1 MLGYLDA
8 GSGSMIA
15 TAAAAGFAG
24 AAVGAKMGW
33 QRLTGKFK
41 RGSSEE
47 TEGETETEAA
57 AVELDEAP
65 EVEAAAEDTRA
76 G

>member
-8 GSGSMIA
+8 GSGSIIA
-15 TAAAAGFAG
+15 SAAAAGFAG

-41 RGSSEE
+41 RGQGDEL
-47 TEGETETEAA
+47 ETEA
-57 AVELDEAP
+57 EEAP
-65 EVEAAAEDTRA
+65 EAAEAAAEDPTA

>member
-24 AAVGAKMGW
+24 AAVGAKLGW

-41 RGSSEE
+41 RGQAEE
-47 TEGETETEAA
+47 TEAEETPEAEAA
-57 AVELDEAP
+57 T
-65 EVEAAAEDTRA
+65 AEDPTA

>member
-41 RGSSEE
+41 RGAAEEEASADEQDAPEAESS
-47 TEGETETEAA
+47 TEA
-57 AVELDEAP
+57 EI
-65 EVEAAAEDTRA
+65 AAEDQTA

>member
-8 GSGSMIA
+8 GSGSIIA
-15 TAAAAGFAG
+15 SAAAAGFAG

-41 RGSSEE
+41 RGQEAE
-47 TEGETETEAA
+47 TE
-57 AVELDEAP
+57 VEEAP
-65 EVEAAAEDTRA
+65 EAAEAAAEDPTA

>member
-41 RGSSEE
+41 RGSTEE
-47 TEGETETEAA
+47 PEAEAEVEVDETAEA
-57 AVELDEAP
+57 
-65 EVEAAAEDTRA
+65 EAAAEDTPA

>member
-41 RGSSEE
+41 RGSSQEE
-47 TEGETETEAA
+47 ASADEQDGPEAESATEA
-57 AVELDEAP
+57 
-65 EVEAAAEDTRA
+65 EVAAEDQTA

>member
-15 TAAAAGFAG
+15 AAAAAGFAG

-33 QRLTGKFK
+33 QRFTGKFK
-41 RGSSEE
+41 RGSSQEE
-47 TEGETETEAA
+47 ASAEEQDGAEAESSTEA
-57 AVELDEAP
+57 
-65 EVEAAAEDTRA
+65 EVAAEDQTA

>member
-8 GSGSMIA
+8 GSGSIIA
-15 TAAAAGFAG
+15 SAAAAGFAG

-41 RGSSEE
+41 RGQAD
-47 TEGETETEAA
+47 ETEA
-57 AVELDEAP
+57 EEAP
-65 EVEAAAEDTRA
+65 EAAEAAAEDPTA

>member
-8 GSGSMIA
+8 GSGSIIA
-15 TAAAAGFAG
+15 SAAAAGFAG

-41 RGSSEE
+41 RGEADDAGTEQVPESE
-47 TEGETETEAA
+47 T
-57 AVELDEAP
+57 AVEDTS
-65 EVEAAAEDTRA
+65 AE
-76 G
+76 

>member
-41 RGSSEE
+41 RGRPDEAEE
-47 TEGETETEAA
+47 TEAEEAPEATEAA
-57 AVELDEAP
+57 EAT
-65 EVEAAAEDTRA
+65 AEDTPA

>member
-8 GSGSMIA
+8 GSGSIIA
-15 TAAAAGFAG
+15 SAAAAGFAG

-41 RGSSEE
+41 RDAADEA
-47 TEGETETEAA
+47 EGEQAPEADA
-57 AVELDEAP
+57 AVE
-65 EVEAAAEDTRA
+65 DTSA

>member
-8 GSGSMIA
+8 GSGSIIA
-15 TAAAAGFAG
+15 SAAAAGFAG

-41 RGSSEE
+41 RGQAE
-47 TEGETETEAA
+47 ETETEEPA
-57 AVELDEAP
+57 EA
-65 EVEAAAEDTRA
+65 EAETAAAEDPTA

>member
-8 GSGSMIA
+8 GSGSIIA
-15 TAAAAGFAG
+15 SAAAAGFAG

-41 RGSSEE
+41 RGQAEESETDE
-47 TEGETETEAA
+47 QVEPAAEAA
-57 AVELDEAP
+57 P
-65 EVEAAAEDTRA
+65 AEDPTA

>member
-41 RGSSEE
+41 RGSTEE
-47 TEGETETEAA
+47 AEAEAEVEVDETAEA
-57 AVELDEAP
+57 
-65 EVEAAAEDTRA
+65 EAAAEDTPA

>member
-24 AAVGAKMGW
+24 AAVAAKMGW
-33 QRLTGKFK
+33 QRVTGKFK
-41 RGSSEE
+41 RGGAEE
-47 TEGETETEAA
+47 QETPAAEAA
-57 AVELDEAP
+57 PVEPPEAEP
-65 EVEAAAEDTRA
+65 ATAEDPTA

>member
-41 RGSSEE
+41 RGSAEE
-47 TEGETETEAA
+47 PEVEAEA
-57 AVELDEAP
+57 EEAP
-65 EVEAAAEDTRA
+65 EAEAAAEDTPA

>member
-41 RGSSEE
+41 RGQSEE
-47 TEGETETEAA
+47 EQAPEEETSTEAE
-57 AVELDEAP
+57 AV
-65 EVEAAAEDTRA
+65 AEDPTP

>member
-47 TEGETETEAA
+47 EASVEEQDGAEAESSTEA
-57 AVELDEAP
+57 
-65 EVEAAAEDTRA
+65 EVAAEDQTA

>member
-41 RGSSEE
+41 RGQPEE
-47 TEGETETEAA
+47 TEETEA
-57 AVELDEAP
+57 EEAP
-65 EVEAAAEDTRA
+65 EATEAAEATAEETPA

>member
-41 RGSSEE
+41 RGSTEE
-47 TEGETETEAA
+47 PEGEADVEVDETAEA
-57 AVELDEAP
+57 
-65 EVEAAAEDTRA
+65 EAAAEDTPA

>member
-8 GSGSMIA
+8 GSGSIIA
-15 TAAAAGFAG
+15 SAAAAGFAG

-41 RGSSEE
+41 RGQAEE
-47 TEGETETEAA
+47 IETETE
-57 AVELDEAP
+57 ETPEA
-65 EVEAAAEDTRA
+65 EAATAEDPTA

>member
-47 TEGETETEAA
+47 EASAEAQDDPEAETKAEA
-57 AVELDEAP
+57 
-65 EVEAAAEDTRA
+65 EVAAEDQTA